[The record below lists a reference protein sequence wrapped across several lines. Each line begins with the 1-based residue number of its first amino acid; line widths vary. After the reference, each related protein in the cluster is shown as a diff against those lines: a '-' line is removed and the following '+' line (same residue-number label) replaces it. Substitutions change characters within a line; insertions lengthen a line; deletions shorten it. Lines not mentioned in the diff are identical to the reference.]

1 MHRAFWLQQIA
12 DELEPAEALNRDLD
26 ADVAIIGG
34 GYVGL
39 WTALQIL
46 EKSPESNIVILE
58 KDICGGG
65 ASGRNGGFVMSWW
78 PKINSLIASCG
89 QDEAIRLAAASA
101 ENIAEIG
108 QFCDAHN
115 IDAHFRQN
123 GWLWTATTQAQRG
136 TWQSVVR
143 CCESLGYPVFQALCP
158 EDLKARTGSAA
169 HLEGVFDPDVAIV
182 QPARL
187 VRGLRRVA
195 LERGIQIFENTPVSH
210 FDRQC
215 PVVLTTPNG
224 CVTADRVVV
233 ANNAWAAAIPELS
246 RSIVP
251 VTSCIVTTEP
261 IPERLKNIGWVGGEG
276 ITDSQL
282 MVDYYRTTLDGR
294 IAFGKGV
301 GALAYGSR
309 IGSEFDFNTSDS
321 TAAEADFRRVYPML
335 ADVEIEHS
343 WSGPIDRSY
352 DSLPLF
358 GALPGTGNIF
368 YGIGWSGNGVGPSRI
383 GGKILSSLALGL
395 EDEWSQCGLVGRKVR
410 QFPPEP
416 FRYIGGNV
424 VRSAVAR
431 KEKAEAAGEK
441 TSRLDVALAFLA
453 PAGLEDKSS

>member
-12 DELEPAEALNRDLD
+12 DELEPAEALNRDID

-46 EKSPESNIVILE
+46 EKSPESNVVILE

-78 PKINSLIASCG
+78 PKVNSLITSCG

-101 ENIAEIG
+101 ANIAEIG
-108 QFCDAHN
+108 RFCDAHN
-115 IDAHFRQN
+115 IDAHFQQK
-123 GWLWTATTQAQRG
+123 GWLWTATTEAQRG
-136 TWQSVVR
+136 AWQSVIR
-143 CCESLGYPVFQALCP
+143 CCERLGYPVFQSISP
-158 EDLKARTGSAA
+158 EDLKVRTGSVA
-169 HLEGVFDPDVAIV
+169 HLEGVFDPDVATV

-195 LERGIQIFENTPVSH
+195 LQRGIQIFENTVVTR
-210 FDRQC
+210 FDRQQS
-215 PVVLTTPNG
+215 VTLKTPNA
-224 CVTADRVVV
+224 CVTADRVVI

-251 VTSCIVTTEP
+251 VTSTIVMTEAM
-261 IPERLKNIGWVGGEG
+261 PERLQSIGWTDGEG
-276 ITDSQL
+276 VTDSQL
-282 MVDYYRTTLDGR
+282 MVDYYRTTSDGR

-301 GALAYGSR
+301 GTLAYGSK
-309 IGSEFDFNTSDS
+309 IGPEFDFNVSDS
-321 TAAEADFRRVYPML
+321 KAAEADFRRVYPMM

-358 GALPGTGNIF
+358 GALPGCDNIF
-368 YGIGWSGNGVGPSRI
+368 YGIGWSGNGVGPSRL
-383 GGKILSSLALGL
+383 GGKILSSLVLGL
-395 EDEWSQCGLVGRKVR
+395 QDEWSQCGLVGRKVR

-416 FRYIGGNV
+416 LRYVGGNI
-424 VRSAVAR
+424 VRAAVAR
-431 KEKAEAAGEK
+431 KEQAEIAGK
-441 TSRLDVALAFLA
+441 KPSRLDVALARLA
-453 PAGLEDKSS
+453 PAGLEDKGY